1 MKVIFLD
8 IDGVLNF
15 HGSEARA
22 PGGYVGIAEKCVKNL
37 KQIIVET
44 GAYLVLCSTWKDE
57 WDKDEENCTP
67 MGVYLNKKL
76 KRHGLHIIDK
86 TIDNTYNRGEG
97 IHEWLSRH
105 DNTESWIVLDDD
117 IFPDYNKYNIMP
129 HLVKT
134 NFYVAGLEDQHIQK
148 AIELLNGGMNEQ

>member
-1 MKVIFLD
+1 MKVVFLD

-15 HGSEARA
+15 YDSEAKA

-37 KQIIVET
+37 RRIIEAT
-44 GAYLVLCSTWKDE
+44 NAYIVLVSTWKDE
-57 WDKDEENCTP
+57 WNKEEELCTP

-76 KRHGLHIIDK
+76 KRHGLHVIDK
-86 TIDNTYNRGEG
+86 TTDKTYNRGEG
-97 IHEWLSRH
+97 IDNWLKRH

-117 IFPDYNKYNIMP
+117 IFSDYEKYNIMP

-134 NFYVAGLEDQHIQK
+134 NYYIAGLEDKHVEK
-148 AIELLNGGMNEQ
+148 AIQLLNGGNND